1 MTSPALGFSVFP
13 IRKSALFFPGT
24 GEHSRGMNFPR
35 NGYGWA
41 RVLKREAPP
50 HDSGRPLS
58 PAAVPS
64 AFRWKSPLKSGI
76 QPAPAGDGISLPT
89 GIYTWQSTLLSLPHG
104 WPRPPA
110 GNPFPR
116 PGGSCGPSAAI
127 ISGPAVFS
135 MQTGAGIERIYSSD
149 FHPAG
154 PPVSPGKYCR
164 LNCYL
169 HSSDISTE
177 MQS

>member
-24 GEHSRGMNFPR
+24 GVHSRGMNFPR

-50 HDSGRPLS
+50 HDSGRPCS

-64 AFRWKSPLKSGI
+64 AFPWKSPLKSGI
-76 QPAPAGDGISLPT
+76 PPAPAGDGISLPT

-116 PGGSCGPSAAI
+116 PGGSCGPSVPI
-127 ISGPAVFS
+127 ISGAAVFS
-135 MQTGAGIERIYSSD
+135 EPLIFPGRRPSQFSPRTNLAGS
-149 FHPAG
+149 AVG
-154 PPVSPGKYCR
+154 WLPPVYVNTSEACSLK
-164 LNCYL
+164 L
-169 HSSDISTE
+169 S
-177 MQS
+177 